1 MSNGFAPYLL
11 KSINELAGDDDPQFK
26 ITPTG
31 FLKMLLSANSVR
43 GARAL
48 ELSTPQGQKR
58 QVFVKYQQ
66 RYPLSAVQEND
77 NCDIDVSPQ
86 YLESELQNARIA
98 KLGIYISFADL
109 RRFMDDAVETVK
121 AGNPSTP
128 FMRELVQSIMT
139 AANAIV
145 GKMDQRLLGD
155 VTWGVNAVT
164 GNNSAVTVNINKD
177 ATKNDL
183 ESGITKILA
192 DAFENEMWGNLQIV
206 GSGLFKN
213 YELQKLAS
221 VASLNGVDV
230 SRFTG
235 YQFYGDLYAK
245 ASSKFGTNQVGVF
258 SQGSIGFV
266 DLNKYIGAFAG
277 QLGVSQLFQMSL
289 PVATG
294 QNDGTV
300 DSLTFDVQLK
310 PIDCPTTLLNGEGE
324 EVTYDKGY
332 ALYIS
337 KNYGLWQVPADAY
350 NAADR
355 LSGVNGA
362 LRYLITNDCVDCGA

>member
-11 KSINELAGDDDPQFK
+11 KSINELAGEDDPQFK
-26 ITPTG
+26 ITPSG
-31 FLKMLLSANSVR
+31 FLKMLLAANTVR

-58 QVFVKYQQ
+58 QVFVKYQR

-86 YLESELQNARIA
+86 YLESELLNARIA

-145 GKMDQRLLGD
+145 GKMDQRLLDD

-164 GNNSAVTVNINKD
+164 GTNAAVTVNINKD

-183 ESGITKILA
+183 ESGVTKLLA

-245 ASSKFGTNQVGVF
+245 ASTKFGTNQVGVF
-258 SQGSIGFV
+258 SQGSMGFV

-277 QLGVSQLFQMSL
+277 QLGVSQLFQMTL

-294 QNDGTV
+294 QNDGTTEA
-300 DSLTFDVQLK
+300 LTFDVQLR
-310 PIDCPTTLLNGEGE
+310 PIDCPTTLLNGQGD

-337 KNYGLWQVPADAY
+337 KNYGLWQVPSDAY
-350 NAADR
+350 NTTDR
-355 LSGVNGA
+355 LNGVNGA
-362 LRYLITNDCVDCGA
+362 LRYVITNECVDCGA